1 MSCSYIP
8 KQLRRNSLQL
18 QSFDSFCCLSWL
30 QKWQCGITFFNIVL
44 SIARMFIKLIK
55 MLFPLFLICYTAV
68 PERRRYPGDYHLPR
82 IKPFYYRNDYNYC
95 HVFLFRVSNQY
106 QVSYAFDWLKLLKK
120 FKEITVVYFFLKLE
134 MFTNLSLKYD
144 WVSPHRSELV
154 K

>member
-68 PERRRYPGDYHLPR
+68 PEGRRYPGDYHLPR
-82 IKPFYYRNDYNYC
+82 IKPFHYRNDSNYN
-95 HVFLFRVSNQY
+95 HVFLVRVSSQC
-106 QVSYAFDWLKLLKK
+106 QVSYAFDWLILTKK
-120 FKEITVVYFFLKLE
+120 CIEITVVYFFLKLE
-134 MFTNLSLKYD
+134 MFMNLSLKYD
-144 WVSPHRSELV
+144 WVSLHRSELV

>member
-1 MSCSYIP
+1 
-8 KQLRRNSLQL
+8 
-18 QSFDSFCCLSWL
+18 
-30 QKWQCGITFFNIVL
+30 
-44 SIARMFIKLIK
+44 MFIKLIK
-55 MLFPLFLICYTAV
+55 MLLPLFLICYTAV
-68 PERRRYPGDYHLPR
+68 PEGRRYPGDYHLPR

-144 WVSPHRSELV
+144 
-154 K
+154 

>member
-1 MSCSYIP
+1 MVKSSRYIFQSRWIFERWMSCSYIP

-68 PERRRYPGDYHLPR
+68 PEGRRYPGDYHLPR
-82 IKPFYYRNDYNYC
+82 IKPFHYRNDSNYN
-95 HVFLFRVSNQY
+95 HVFLVRVSNQC
-106 QVSYAFDWLKLLKK
+106 QVSYALTGWNYQRN
-120 FKEITVVYFFLKLE
+120 I
-134 MFTNLSLKYD
+134 
-144 WVSPHRSELV
+144 
-154 K
+154 

>member
-1 MSCSYIP
+1 MSYSYIP

-68 PERRRYPGDYHLPR
+68 PEGRRYPGDYHLPR
-82 IKPFYYRNDYNYC
+82 IKPFHYRNDSNYN
-95 HVFLFRVSNQY
+95 HVFLVGVSNQY
-106 QVSYAFDWLKLLKK
+106 QVSYAFDWLNYQRNIKK
-120 FKEITVVYFFLKLE
+120 SPWYIFFLKLE
-134 MFTNLSLKYD
+134 MFINLSLKYD
-144 WVSPHRSELV
+144 WVSLHRSELV